1 MVERIRLAQELLDE
15 YRVSALLLMSSANV
29 FYLSGLKAS
38 LAYLVIT
45 KEKAYL
51 LTDGR
56 YFERAKPLAHD
67 LLEVHLILENP
78 LQTLK
83 KFLRSLGVSSVGIE
97 GDYVTIAVK
106 SALRSRFYKL
116 IPLLSPLKKLRLK
129 KDKTE
134 RELIKKAI
142 NLTDRIFK
150 ELLDEPLSGETEL
163 SLRGKIVNK
172 AFTLGSTGESFP
184 AIVAFREHSAIPHW
198 ESSSTKINGKGALL
212 FDMGVVYQGYVSD
225 FTRTVYLGRA
235 DEEFKRAYQWV
246 KEAYFKALEMV
257 KVGRDVREVDL
268 AVRDYFKEKGVLSHF
283 THSTGHGVGIEVHEP
298 PRLYY
303 KLKEKIKIEEGM
315 VFTIEPGLYFPGKF
329 GIRLEN
335 IVFVEDGRGVVY
347 SEVPLELLEL

>member
-1 MVERIRLAQELLDE
+1 MVERIRRAQELLDE
-15 YRVSALLLMSSANV
+15 YRVSALLLMSSPNV

-56 YFERAKPLAHD
+56 YYERAKPLAHE

-83 KFLRSLGVSSVGIE
+83 KFLRSLAVPSVGIE
-97 GDYVTIAVK
+97 GDHITLAVRN
-106 SALRSRFYKL
+106 SLRSRYFKL
-116 IPLLSPLKKLRLK
+116 IPLVSPLKKLRLR
-129 KDKTE
+129 KDERE

-142 NLTDRIFK
+142 ALTDRIFK
-150 ELLDEPLSGETEL
+150 ELLEGPILGETEL
-163 SLRGKIVNK
+163 SLRGKVVNK
-172 AFTLGSTGESFP
+172 AFSLGSTGESFP
-184 AIVAFREHSAIPHW
+184 AIVAFRENSAIPHW
-198 ESSSTKINGKGALL
+198 ESSNAKISGKGALL
-212 FDMGVVYQGYVSD
+212 FDFGVVYQGYVSD
-225 FTRTVYLGRA
+225 FTRTVYLGKA
-235 DEEFKRAYQWV
+235 EEEFKRAYQLV
-246 KEAYFKALEMV
+246 KEAYFKALDMV
-257 KVGRDVREVDL
+257 RVGRDAREIDL
-268 AVRDYFKEKGVLSHF
+268 AVRNYFREKGVLSHF

-303 KLKEKIKIEEGM
+303 NLKEEIRIEEGM